1 MITKRTFLRTALVC
15 IAAFQLNFSQAQL
28 QLPAPSPKASVMQ
41 QVGLTDITIEYSSP
55 AVKGRTVWGD
65 LVPFDKVWRA
75 GANAAT
81 KITFSQNVSVNS
93 TEIQKGTYSIF
104 AIPSKAEWTLILN
117 KDVNASE
124 GSYKQSDDVLRIKV
138 IPTEVASRERL
149 QYSVVNTTDNDATI
163 QLEWEKVRVA
173 FSVKVSTDKQA
184 EENISKTLG
193 GVWSQYNNTAR
204 YYLDKKDYD
213 KALEYANTSISLAGD
228 KWFNQ
233 WVKAQALAGKGDTK
247 GAYEWAV
254 KAQELGN
261 KNPEGF
267 FFKSQV
273 DDAVAKWKPAVT
285 TTSKKKK

>member
-1 MITKRTFLRTALVC
+1 MTNSTFMKMALIF
-15 IAAFQLNFSQAQL
+15 IALFQLNFSYGQL
-28 QLPAPSPKASVMQ
+28 QLPAPSPKSSVMQ

-55 AVKGRTVWGD
+55 GVKGRTIWGD
-65 LVPFDKVWRA
+65 LVAYDKVWRA

-81 KITFSQNVSVNS
+81 KITFSQNVTING
-93 TEIQKGTYSIF
+93 TEVAKGTYSLF
-104 AIPSKAEWTLILN
+104 AIPSKAEWTFIIN

-124 GSYKQSDDVLRIKV
+124 GSYKQADDVVRVKA
-138 IPTEVASRERL
+138 IPNNIASRERL
-149 QYSVVNTTDNDATI
+149 QFSIVNTTENDAYV
-163 QLEWEKVRVA
+163 QLEWEKIRVD
-173 FSVKVSTDKQA
+173 FQIKVATDKQA
-184 EENISKTLG
+184 EESISKTLG

-261 KNPEGF
+261 KNLDGF
-267 FFKSQV
+267 FFKTQV
-273 DDAVAKWKPAVT
+273 DEAVAKWKPAVT

>member
-1 MITKRTFLRTALVC
+1 MITKNTFLKAAMVC
-15 IAAFQLNFSQAQL
+15 LAAFQLNFSQAQL
-28 QLPAPSPKASVMQ
+28 QLPAASQKASVMQ
-41 QVGLTDITIEYSSP
+41 QVGLTDITIDYSSP
-55 AVKGRTVWGD
+55 AVKGRTIWGD
-65 LVPFDKVWRA
+65 LVAYDQVWRA

-81 KITFSQNVSVNS
+81 KITFSQNVSVNG
-93 TEIQKGTYSIF
+93 TEIPKGTYSIF
-104 AIPSKAEWTLILN
+104 AIPSKAEWTMIIN
-117 KDVNASE
+117 KDANASE
-124 GSYKQSDDVLRIKV
+124 GSYKQSDDLLRIKV
-138 IPTEVASRERL
+138 VPTAVQNHERL
-149 QYSVVNTTDNDATI
+149 QYSIVNSTDNDAVI
-163 QLEWEKVRVA
+163 QLAWEKV
-173 FSVKVSTDKQA
+173 SVSFGVKTSTDKQA

-213 KALEYANTSISLAGD
+213 KALEYANTSIGLAGD

-233 WVKAQALAGKGDTK
+233 WVKAQILAGKGDTK
-247 GAYEWAV
+247 GAYDWAL

-273 DDAVAKWKPAVT
+273 DEAVSKWKPAVT

>member
-1 MITKRTFLRTALVC
+1 
-15 IAAFQLNFSQAQL
+15 
-28 QLPAPSPKASVMQ
+28 MQ

-55 AVKGRTVWGD
+55 GVKGRTIWGD
-65 LVPFDKVWRA
+65 LVAYDKVWRA

-81 KITFSQNVSVNS
+81 KITFSQNVTING
-93 TEIQKGTYSIF
+93 TEVTKGTYSLF
-104 AIPSKAEWTLILN
+104 AIPSKAEWTFIIN

-124 GSYKQSDDVLRIKV
+124 GSYKQADDVVRVKT
-138 IPTEVASRERL
+138 IPNNIASRERL
-149 QYSVVNTTDNDATI
+149 QYSIVNTTDNEAYV
-163 QLEWEKVRVA
+163 QLEWEKIRVD
-173 FSVKVSTDKQA
+173 FQVKVSTDKQA

-247 GAYEWAV
+247 GAYESAV

-261 KNPEGF
+261 KNVDGF

-273 DDAVAKWKPAVT
+273 DEAVAKWKPDAT

>member
-1 MITKRTFLRTALVC
+1 MTNSTFMKVALIILAV
-15 IAAFQLNFSQAQL
+15 FQLNLTNGQL

-55 AVKGRTVWGD
+55 GVKGRTIWGD
-65 LVPFDKVWRA
+65 LVAYDKVWRA

-81 KITFSQNVSVNS
+81 KITFSQNVTING
-93 TEIQKGTYSIF
+93 TEVSKGTYSLF
-104 AIPSKAEWTLILN
+104 AIPSKAEWTFIIN

-124 GSYKQSDDVLRIKV
+124 GSYKQADDVVRVKT
-138 IPTEVASRERL
+138 IPNNIASRERL
-149 QYSVVNTTDNDATI
+149 QYSIVNTTDNDAYV
-163 QLEWEKVRVA
+163 QLEWEKIRVD
-173 FSVKVSTDKQA
+173 FQVKVATDKQA

-213 KALEYANTSISLAGD
+213 KALEYANTSISLASD

-261 KNPEGF
+261 KNPDGF
-267 FFKSQV
+267 FFKTQV
-273 DDAVAKWKPAVT
+273 DEAVAKWKPAVT
-285 TTSKKKK
+285 TTAKKKK

>member
-1 MITKRTFLRTALVC
+1 MITKQNFLRAALIF
-15 IAAFQLNFSQAQL
+15 IAVLQLNFSQAQL

-41 QVGLTDITIEYSSP
+41 TVGLTEITIDYSSP
-55 AVKGRTVWGD
+55 GVKGRTIWGD
-65 LVPFDKVWRA
+65 LVPYDKVWRA

-81 KITFSQNVSVNS
+81 KITFSQNVTISNTDVP
-93 TEIQKGTYSIF
+93 KGTYSIF
-104 AIPSKAEWTLILN
+104 AIPSKAEWTIILN
-117 KDVNASE
+117 KDLSASE
-124 GSYKQSDDVLRIKV
+124 SSYKSSEDVVRIKV
-138 IPTEVASRERL
+138 VPNDIPSRERL
-149 QYSVVNTTDNDATI
+149 AYSIINFTDNDASI
-163 QLEWEKVRVA
+163 VLEWEKARVS
-173 FSVKVSTDKQA
+173 FPVKVSTEKHA

-213 KALEYANTSISLAGD
+213 KALEYSNISIGLAGD

-247 GAYEWAV
+247 GAYEWAL

-267 FFKSQV
+267 FFKTQV
-273 DDAVAKWKPAVT
+273 DDAVAKWKPAVA
-285 TTSKKKK
+285 SGKKKK

>member
-1 MITKRTFLRTALVC
+1 MMTKNTFFKAALVC
-15 IAAFQLNFSQAQL
+15 LAAFQLNFSQAQL
-28 QLPAPSPKASVMQ
+28 QLPAASPKASVMQ
-41 QVGLTDITIEYSSP
+41 QVGLTDITVEYSSP
-55 AVKGRTVWGD
+55 AVKGRTIWGD
-65 LVPFDKVWRA
+65 LVAYDQVWRA

-81 KITFSQNVSVNS
+81 KITFSQNVNVNG
-93 TEIQKGTYSIF
+93 TEIAKGTYSIF
-104 AIPSKAEWTLILN
+104 AVPTKADWTLIIN
-117 KDVNASE
+117 KDANASE
-124 GSYKQSDDVLRIKV
+124 GSYKQSEDVVRIKV
-138 IPTEVASRERL
+138 TPSAIPSHERL
-149 QYSVVNTTDNDATI
+149 QYSIVNATESDATV
-163 QLEWEKVRVA
+163 QLEWEKVRVS
-173 FSVKVSTDKQA
+173 FPVKVSTDKQA

-193 GVWSQYNNTAR
+193 GVWSQYNSTAR

-267 FFKSQV
+267 FFKPLV
-273 DDAVAKWKPAVT
+273 DDAVAKWKPAAT
-285 TTSKKKK
+285 TPSKKKK

>member
-1 MITKRTFLRTALVC
+1 MTNSTFMKMAL
-15 IAAFQLNFSQAQL
+15 IILAIFQLNLSYGQL

-55 AVKGRTVWGD
+55 GVKGRTIWGD
-65 LVPFDKVWRA
+65 LVAYDKVWRA

-81 KITFSQNVSVNS
+81 KITFSQSVSINGIDVA
-93 TEIQKGTYSIF
+93 KGTYSLF
-104 AIPSKAEWTLILN
+104 AIPSKTEWTMIIN
-117 KDVNASE
+117 KDQNASE
-124 GSYKQSDDVLRIKV
+124 NSYKQEDDLVRIKV
-138 IPTEVASRERL
+138 APVAVQIRERL
-149 QYSVVNTTDNDATI
+149 QYAIVNTTDSEAQI
-163 QLEWEKVRVA
+163 QLEWDKIQVG
-173 FSVKVSTDKQA
+173 FNVKVATDKQA

-193 GVWSQYNNTAR
+193 GVWSQYNSTAR
-204 YYLDKKDYD
+204 YYLDRKDYD

-261 KNPEGF
+261 KNVEGF